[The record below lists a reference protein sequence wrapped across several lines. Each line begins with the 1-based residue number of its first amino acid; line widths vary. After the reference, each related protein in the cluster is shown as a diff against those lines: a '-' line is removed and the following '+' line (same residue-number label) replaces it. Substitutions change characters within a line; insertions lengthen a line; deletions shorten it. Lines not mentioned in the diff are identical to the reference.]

1 MALGVHD
8 VSTKT
13 DDAVTRTYTPR
24 SYWRFEN
31 ASDFRQD
38 SQGNQPLSSFEE
50 IGAGEIKLWKPQ
62 SEGGIVGGYIDNT
75 GEAINATK
83 LDMGYCWYAH
93 MGTVPLDSC
102 EKKCKCNGTC
112 TGTKSAP
119 GLTIEMLVKPNP
131 VCFSSVFTFFSTFPP
146 ELNHTAIARVSGTQ
160 YLFEAQTA
168 LGEGSPEA
176 QPTQDWELEAP
187 LTGVGVLAVD
197 YLMDGNWHHFAF
209 SKDAATGKQAIWIDG
224 QSPAAMQLE
233 GNISAAKGQVMEIG
247 NLYFDSDSDSPFTC
261 AGIDELALWEE
272 ALPPSLIG
280 QHYKDAMA
288 HNPYSTTDPGTPP
301 PSPSLTAGQLDPDE
315 FPPGAVLPTVRGNV
329 TKGVSV
335 SAIEQLQGFPSA
347 RYAAGHTLR
356 ENFNWM
362 APPYLGG
369 AGQPGV
375 STTNV
380 TTRSEAIQV
389 ELSSRWNYAL
399 VLDGHQCCSKMQNA
413 TIEYANKHPEVGLTV
428 LIMRIQERPIPQ
440 LFNKTLP
447 AGCYLQNAQGQ
458 NINCEGSISKSK
470 VLRPT
475 TPELAAAVSTLRH
488 HPSVLVA
495 GSRQDPS

>member
-1 MALGVHD
+1 M
-8 VSTKT
+8 
-13 DDAVTRTYTPR
+13 
-24 SYWRFEN
+24 
-31 ASDFRQD
+31 
-38 SQGNQPLSSFEE
+38 
-50 IGAGEIKLWKPQ
+50 
-62 SEGGIVGGYIDNT
+62 
-75 GEAINATK
+75 
-83 LDMGYCWYAH
+83 
-93 MGTVPLDSC
+93 
-102 EKKCKCNGTC
+102 
-112 TGTKSAP
+112 
-119 GLTIEMLVKPNP
+119 
-131 VCFSSVFTFFSTFPP
+131 
-146 ELNHTAIARVSGTQ
+146 
-160 YLFEAQTA
+160 
-168 LGEGSPEA
+168 
-176 QPTQDWELEAP
+176 
-187 LTGVGVLAVD
+187 
-197 YLMDGNWHHFAF
+197 
-209 SKDAATGKQAIWIDG
+209 
-224 QSPAAMQLE
+224 
-233 GNISAAKGQVMEIG
+233 
-247 NLYFDSDSDSPFTC
+247 
-261 AGIDELALWEE
+261 
-272 ALPPSLIG
+272 
-280 QHYKDAMA
+280 
-288 HNPYSTTDPGTPP
+288 
-301 PSPSLTAGQLDPDE
+301 
-315 FPPGAVLPTVRGNV
+315 
-329 TKGVSV
+329 

-495 GSRQDPS
+495 GSRQDPL